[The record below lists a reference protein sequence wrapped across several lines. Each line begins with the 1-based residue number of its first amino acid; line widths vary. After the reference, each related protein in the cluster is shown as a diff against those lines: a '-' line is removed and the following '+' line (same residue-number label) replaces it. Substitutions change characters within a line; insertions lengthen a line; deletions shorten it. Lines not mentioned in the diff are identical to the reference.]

1 MDFGKQCRKVL
12 ISIRVVTGVNSM
24 SETILL
30 QLNTIEV
37 CQLINT
43 DIETITEIV
52 AYGIVSPIT
61 KNEADSDPS
70 FWVFK
75 PQVITTLKKAIRLHN
90 DLELDWAGIA
100 FAIDLISDL
109 EQLRN
114 ENTLLKQRLSRFL
127 HE

>member
-1 MDFGKQCRKVL
+1 MNFGKQCHKVL
-12 ISIRVVTGVNSM
+12 ISIRVVTGVNKM
-24 SETILL
+24 SESILL

-61 KNEADSDPS
+61 KNESDSDPS

-100 FAIDLISDL
+100 FAIDLINDL
-109 EQLRN
+109 EQLRS

>member
-1 MDFGKQCRKVL
+1 
-12 ISIRVVTGVNSM
+12 M
-24 SETILL
+24 SESILL

-43 DIETITEIV
+43 DVETITEIV

-61 KNEADSDPS
+61 KNESDSDPS
-70 FWVFK
+70 FWIFK

-100 FAIDLISDL
+100 FAIDLINDL
-109 EQLRN
+109 EQLRS
-114 ENTLLKQRLSRFL
+114 ENILLKQRLSRFL

>member
-1 MDFGKQCRKVL
+1 MNFGKQCHKVL
-12 ISIRVVTGVNSM
+12 ISIRVVTGVNKM
-24 SETILL
+24 SESILL

-61 KNEADSDPS
+61 KNESDSDPS